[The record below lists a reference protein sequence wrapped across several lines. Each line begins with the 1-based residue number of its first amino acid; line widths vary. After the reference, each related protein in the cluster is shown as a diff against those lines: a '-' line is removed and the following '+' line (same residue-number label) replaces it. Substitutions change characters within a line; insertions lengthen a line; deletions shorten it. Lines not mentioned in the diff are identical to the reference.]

1 LLAFTAKVGPVSA
14 TPPGVANYQALQL
27 LGRWMRLK
35 RKTTILWQGSIM
47 KQALIGLALLT
58 SPLALAYTAVETTSL
73 PADGIRT
80 LEIKT

>member
-1 LLAFTAKVGPVSA
+1 
-14 TPPGVANYQALQL
+14 
-27 LGRWMRLK
+27 
-35 RKTTILWQGSIM
+35 M